1 MTRRSLMF
9 VTLVVAI
16 LAVAALFV
24 VPRLGGGSASAAG
37 VDLSLD
43 QQPRK
48 GADDA
53 PVEVVVFQDFQ
64 CPHCGTFK
72 EDVVARLD
80 REYVET
86 GDVAYYAM
94 DFVVIGPESE
104 RIAQVGECVR
114 EQGDDAFW
122 AFETA
127 AFRSQSN
134 LNEARAISL
143 ALEYTGDID
152 EEELRACVAEDSGLE
167 AVRADATTAQALG
180 LRGTPSVLVDGEQVE
195 ATYDGVAAAIEAALA
210 NGE

>member
-16 LAVAALFV
+16 LVVAALFV
-24 VPRLGGGSASAAG
+24 APRFGGGGASASG

-48 GADDA
+48 GAEGA

-72 EDVVARLD
+72 EDVVPRID
-80 REYVET
+80 RAYVDT

-114 EQGDDAFW
+114 RQSDDAFW

-134 LNEARAISL
+134 LDEARAISL
-143 ALEYTGDID
+143 ALEYTGGID
-152 EEELRACVAEDSGLE
+152 EEELRGCVAEDRGLD
-167 AVRADATTAQALG
+167 AVRADVATAQELG
-180 LRGTPSVLVDGEQVE
+180 LRGTPSVLVDGEQVD
-195 ATYDGVAAAIEAALA
+195 ATYDGVVAAIEAALA
-210 NGE
+210 NRE

>member
-1 MTRRSLMF
+1 MTRRPLIF
-9 VTLVVAI
+9 VTLIVAI
-16 LAVAALFV
+16 LAIAALFV
-24 VPRLGGGSASAAG
+24 VPRLGGGGASASG

-48 GADDA
+48 GADGA

-72 EDVVARLD
+72 EDVAPRLE
-80 REYVET
+80 REYVDS
-86 GDVAYYAM
+86 GDIAYYAM

-114 EQGDDAFW
+114 AQDDDAFW

-127 AFRSQSN
+127 AFRSQAN
-134 LNEARAISL
+134 LSEALAISL
-143 ALEYTGDID
+143 ALEYTGGID
-152 EEELRACVAEDSGLE
+152 EQELRACVAEDRGVD
-167 AVRADATTAQALG
+167 AVRADVAAAQELG
-180 LRGTPSVLVDGEQVE
+180 LRGTPSVLVDGDQVD

-210 NGE
+210 NRE